1 MQDKSLRQAIAFGL
15 LCALHASSAVA
26 AMPSELADA
35 ARVLGISSDEI
46 AEVERKSAVWVVEQ
60 ESDARHLT
68 MAGLVKLSA
77 SPSKILKDL
86 RRRNGL
92 LQSEAIRQAGLFSVP
107 PLPADVAEYRLPE
120 GDFEALSEC
129 EVGNC
134 KVRLRAIGVEAFAK
148 IDWSAPDA
156 RERADAMARER
167 LIDFVRGYQKSGGEA
182 LKAPFVDKKEPQ
194 SPVKGFEALLIHMQ
208 EASEVA
214 RTLRA
219 HLRNYPRSALDG
231 ADDLIIWNVRDY
243 GYPPVTGLIHA
254 VIYES
259 PGSIPMVALKNLYS
273 SRYFHARLQ
282 LIFLIEDP
290 DDPEQTYLGYTD
302 RMLFE
307 EDVGSIK
314 QRILKAGVLK
324 DVARRLE
331 LLRKAVE

>member
-1 MQDKSLRQAIAFGL
+1 MRDKSLRHAIAFGL
-15 LCALHASSAVA
+15 LCALHASSAGA
-26 AMPSELADA
+26 TMPSEFADA
-35 ARVLGISSDEI
+35 ARILGISSDEI
-46 AEVERKSAVWVVEQ
+46 AEVERKPVVWAVKQ

-68 MAGLVKLSA
+68 VAGLVKLSA

-92 LQSEAIRQAGLFSVP
+92 LRSEAIRQAGLFSVP

-129 EVGNC
+129 EIGKC
-134 KVRLRAIGVEAFAK
+134 KVRLRAIGIEAFAK

-156 RERADAMARER
+156 RERVDALARER
-167 LIDFVRGYQKSGGEA
+167 LIEFVRDYQESGGEA
-182 LKAPFVDKKEPQ
+182 LKIPFVDKQEPQ
-194 SPVKGFEALLIHMQ
+194 SPVTGFEALLVHMQ
-208 EASEVA
+208 EPNEVA
-214 RTLRA
+214 RALRA
-219 HLRNYPRSALDG
+219 HLREYPRSAVDG

-243 GYPPVTGLIHA
+243 GFPPVTGVVHV

-259 PGSIPMVALKNLYS
+259 PGSVPMVVLKNLYS

-282 LIFLIEDP
+282 LVFLIEDP

-307 EDVGSIK
+307 ADVGRIK
-314 QRILKAGVLK
+314 QRILKSGVLK
-324 DVARRLE
+324 DVAQRLE